1 MKSDPDQR
9 IAETLIEPEAHGLR
23 LDFYLQRRFSY
34 RSRTE
39 WQKSIEDGEILLN
52 GRRTKSSRKLQTGEK
67 IAFIPKPYE
76 EPAVDRSFVLLE
88 ENEKYLTVSKP
99 GNLPCHPAGVFFRN
113 TLWHLLRERY
123 GETVHIATRLDR
135 ETSGVVLVARTPE
148 TAAAFTRAL
157 TETSVHKRYIAI
169 VHGNFPTELT
179 ANGWLSPDPSTAIRK
194 KRRFTFEQL
203 PESERSETSFRLLKQ
218 CGELSVVEAI
228 PRTGRLH
235 QIRAT
240 LFSLGYPMTGDKL
253 YGVDD
258 SFFTKFI
265 DDRLTEDDRN
275 RLLLP
280 RQALHASELRVPFR
294 GGELHASAPLPDDMA
309 ALCGDLS
316 GE

>member
-1 MKSDPDQR
+1 MQSGADQR

-52 GRRTKSSRKLQTGEK
+52 GRRTKSSRKLQMGEK
-67 IAFIPKPYE
+67 IAFIPKPCE

-88 ENEKYLTVSKP
+88 ENEEYLIVSKP
-99 GNLPCHPAGVFFRN
+99 GNLPCHPAGIFFRN
-113 TLWHLLRERY
+113 TLWHILREHY
-123 GETVHIATRLDR
+123 NETVHIATRLDR

-157 TETSVHKRYIAI
+157 TENSVHKRYIAI
-169 VHGNFPTELT
+169 VHGNFPAELT

-203 PESERSETSFRLLKQ
+203 PESERSETSFHLIKR
-218 CGELSVVEAI
+218 CGDLSMVEAV

-240 LFSLGYPMTGDKL
+240 LFSLGYPMAGDKL
-253 YGVDD
+253 YGIDD
-258 SFFTKFI
+258 TFFTKFI
-265 DDRLTEDDRN
+265 DDRLTEDDRS

-280 RQALHASELRVPFR
+280 RQALHAAELRMPFR
-294 GGELHASAPLPDDMA
+294 GGELHATAPLPADMTS
-309 ALCGDLS
+309 LCGEPA
-316 GE
+316 GK

>member
-88 ENEKYLTVSKP
+88 ENEKYLIVSKP

-123 GETVHIATRLDR
+123 GETVSYCNPPRPRNLRRCTCRPDSGNRSGIHPRIDGNQRPQTVHRDRSRQLSHGTDGKRLAFPGSIDCNPQK
-135 ETSGVVLVARTPE
+135 TP
-148 TAAAFTRAL
+148 FHL
-157 TETSVHKRYIAI
+157 
-169 VHGNFPTELT
+169 
-179 ANGWLSPDPSTAIRK
+179 
-194 KRRFTFEQL
+194 
-203 PESERSETSFRLLKQ
+203 
-218 CGELSVVEAI
+218 
-228 PRTGRLH
+228 
-235 QIRAT
+235 
-240 LFSLGYPMTGDKL
+240 
-253 YGVDD
+253 
-258 SFFTKFI
+258 
-265 DDRLTEDDRN
+265 
-275 RLLLP
+275 
-280 RQALHASELRVPFR
+280 
-294 GGELHASAPLPDDMA
+294 
-309 ALCGDLS
+309 
-316 GE
+316 

>member
-88 ENEKYLTVSKP
+88 ENEKYLIVSKP

-157 TETSVHKRYIAI
+157 TETSVHKRYRDRSRQLS
-169 VHGNFPTELT
+169 HGTDGKRLAFP
-179 ANGWLSPDPSTAIRK
+179 GS
-194 KRRFTFEQL
+194 
-203 PESERSETSFRLLKQ
+203 
-218 CGELSVVEAI
+218 
-228 PRTGRLH
+228 
-235 QIRAT
+235 
-240 LFSLGYPMTGDKL
+240 
-253 YGVDD
+253 
-258 SFFTKFI
+258 I
-265 DDRLTEDDRN
+265 DCNPQKT
-275 RLLLP
+275 
-280 RQALHASELRVPFR
+280 PFH
-294 GGELHASAPLPDDMA
+294 L
-309 ALCGDLS
+309 
-316 GE
+316 